1 MKSFKNKNV
10 FITGASSGIGKA
22 SADLFAEAGAK
33 LLLCARRF
41 EKLEQIKK
49 EYEEKFNSEVHIFK
63 LDVRNSIDVE
73 HEINSLPEEWKK
85 IDLLLN
91 NAGLSRGLD
100 KIQDGKIQDWDEM
113 IDTNV
118 KGFLYVSRSVIPLMM
133 KMESAQI
140 INLGSIAGRELYPG
154 GNVYCASK
162 FAVDA
167 ITKGMRID
175 LMDTP
180 IKVSTVDPGLVKTD
194 FSLVRFRG
202 DEGKAKIPYKGIEPL
217 SAEDVAETIFYVA
230 TRNDNVNIAEVIMF
244 PKAQAGAAFVHRN
257 STINN

>member
-1 MKSFKNKNV
+1 MKSFKNKIV
-10 FITGASSGIGKA
+10 FITGATSGIGKA
-22 SADLFAEAGAK
+22 AADIFAANGAK
-33 LLLCARRF
+33 LLLCARRS
-41 EKLEQIKK
+41 EKLKEIKK
-49 EYEEKFNSEVHIFK
+49 DYEERYNSSVHIFR
-63 LDVRNSIDVE
+63 LDVRSNEDVE
-73 HEINSLPEEWKK
+73 REINSLPEEWKD

-100 KIQDGKIQDWDEM
+100 KIQNGKIVDWDEM

-118 KGFLYVSRSVIPLMM
+118 KGLLYVSRCVIPLML
-133 KMESAQI
+133 KKEYAHI

-202 DEGKAKIPYKGIEPL
+202 DEEKAEIPYKGIEPL
-217 SAEDVAETIFYVA
+217 KAEDVAETIFYVA
-230 TRNDNVNIAEVIMF
+230 TRNENVNIAEVIMF
-244 PKAQAGAAFVHRN
+244 PKGQAGAAFIHRKQE
-257 STINN
+257 

>member
-1 MKSFKNKNV
+1 MKSFKNKIV
-10 FITGASSGIGKA
+10 FITGATSGIGKA
-22 SADLFAEAGAK
+22 AADLFAAEGAM
-33 LLLCARRF
+33 LLLCARRL

-49 EYEEKFNSEVHIFK
+49 EYEKLYNSRVHIIK
-63 LDVRNSIDVE
+63 LDVRNSEDVE
-73 HEINSLPEEWKK
+73 REINSLPDEWKR

-100 KIQDGKIQDWDEM
+100 KIQEGKIQDWDEM
-113 IDTNV
+113 IDTNL
-118 KGFLYVSRSVIPLMM
+118 KGLLYVSRNVIPLML
-133 KMESAQI
+133 KMDYAHI

-175 LMDTP
+175 LMDTS

-202 DEGKAKIPYKGIEPL
+202 DEEKAKVPYMGIEPL
-217 SAEDVAETIFYVA
+217 TPEDVAETIFYIA
-230 TRNDNVNIAEVIMF
+230 TRNNNVNIAETVMF
-244 PKAQAGAAFVHRN
+244 PKAQAGAAF
-257 STINN
+257 INRKN

>member
-1 MKSFKNKNV
+1 MITFKNKTV
-10 FITGASSGIGKA
+10 FITGATSGIGKA
-22 SADLFAEAGAK
+22 AADVFAAEGAR
-33 LLLCARRF
+33 LLLCARRI
-41 EKLEQIKK
+41 EKLEEIKR
-49 EYEEKFNSEVHIFK
+49 EYEEKYNSDVHIFK
-63 LDVRNSIDVE
+63 LDVRKSDDVE
-73 HEINSLPEEWKK
+73 KEINSLPDEWKK

-118 KGFLYVSRSVIPLMM
+118 KGLLYVSRSVIPLML
-133 KMESAQI
+133 KMDYAHI

-167 ITKGMRID
+167 ITKCMRID
-175 LMDTP
+175 LMDTQ

-202 DEGKAKIPYKGIEPL
+202 DEEKAKVPYKGIEPL

-230 TRNDNVNIAEVIMF
+230 TRNPNVNIAEVIMF
-244 PKAQAGAAFVHRN
+244 PKGQAGAAFVHRVSN
-257 STINN
+257 

>member
-1 MKSFKNKNV
+1 MISFKNKTV

-22 SADLFAEAGAK
+22 AADLFAADGAK

-49 EYEEKFNSEVHIFK
+49 EYEEKYNSKVHIFK
-63 LDVRNSIDVE
+63 LDVRNSDDVE
-73 HEINSLPEEWKK
+73 REINALLEEWKD

-118 KGFLYVSRSVIPLMM
+118 KGLLYVSKNVIPLMM
-133 KMESAQI
+133 KKKYAHI
-140 INLGSIAGRELYPG
+140 INLGSIAGKELYPA

-175 LMDTP
+175 LMDTS

-202 DEGKAKIPYKGIEPL
+202 DQERAKVPYMGIEALTP
-217 SAEDVAETIFYVA
+217 EDVAETIFYVA
-230 TRNDNVNIAEVIMF
+230 TRNENVNIAEVTMF
-244 PKAQAGAAFVHRN
+244 PKAQAGAAFILRKN
-257 STINN
+257 

>member
-1 MKSFKNKNV
+1 MKSFKNKIV
-10 FITGASSGIGKA
+10 FIAGATSGIGKA
-22 SADLFAEAGAK
+22 AADLFAKDGAK

-49 EYEEKFNSEVHIFK
+49 EYEEKYNSEVHIFK
-63 LDVRNSIDVE
+63 LDVRSSIDVE
-73 HEINSLPEEWKK
+73 HEINSLPDKWKK

-118 KGFLYVSRSVIPLMM
+118 KGLLYVSRSVIPLML
-133 KMESAQI
+133 KMESAHI

-202 DEGKAKIPYKGIEPL
+202 DEEKAKIPYKGIEPL

-244 PKAQAGAAFVHRN
+244 PKAQAGAAFVQRK
-257 STINN
+257 TNN

>member
-1 MKSFKNKNV
+1 VISFKNKIV
-10 FITGASSGIGKA
+10 FITGATSGIGKA
-22 SADLFAEAGAK
+22 AADQFAAAGAR

-41 EKLEQIKK
+41 EKLEAIKK
-49 EYEEKFNSEVHIFK
+49 EYEENYNSDVRIFK
-63 LDVRNSIDVE
+63 LDVRNSEDVE
-73 HEINSLPEEWKK
+73 REINSLPEEWKK

-118 KGFLYVSRSVIPLMM
+118 KGLLYVSRCVIPLMLKM
-133 KMESAQI
+133 KYAHI

-175 LMDTP
+175 LMGSP
-180 IKVSTVDPGLVKTD
+180 VKISTVDPGLVKTD

-202 DEGKAKIPYKGIEPL
+202 DEERAKVPYKGIEPL
-217 SAEDVAETIFYVA
+217 TAEDVAETIFYVA
-230 TRNDNVNIAEVIMF
+230 TRNKNVNIAEVVMF
-244 PKAQAGAAFVHRN
+244 PKAQAGAAFLDRK
-257 STINN
+257 TE

>member
-1 MKSFKNKNV
+1 MKSFKNKIV
-10 FITGASSGIGKA
+10 FITGATSGIGRA
-22 SADLFAEAGAK
+22 AADLFAADGAK

-49 EYEEKFNSEVHIFK
+49 EYEEKFKSEVYIFK
-63 LDVRNSIDVE
+63 LDVRNSKDVE
-73 HEINSLPEEWKK
+73 HEINSLPEQWKK

-118 KGFLYVSRSVIPLMM
+118 KGLLYVSRSVIPLMM
-133 KMESAQI
+133 KMESAHI

-202 DEGKAKIPYKGIEPL
+202 DEERAKIPYKGIEPL

-244 PKAQAGAAFVHRN
+244 PKAQAGAAFITRKEDK
-257 STINN
+257 

>member
-1 MKSFKNKNV
+1 MISFKNKTV

-22 SADLFAEAGAK
+22 TADLFAADGAK

-41 EKLEQIKK
+41 DKLEQIKK
-49 EYEEKFNSEVHIFK
+49 EYEQKYNSSVHIFK
-63 LDVRNSIDVE
+63 LDVRNSEDVE
-73 HEINSLPEEWKK
+73 REMNLLPEEWKD

-100 KIQDGKIQDWDEM
+100 KIQDGKINDWDEM

-118 KGFLYVSRSVIPLMM
+118 KGLLYVSKNVIPLML
-133 KMESAQI
+133 KKPYAHI
-140 INLGSIAGRELYPG
+140 INLGSIAGKELYPA

-175 LMDTP
+175 LMDTS
-180 IKVSTVDPGLVKTD
+180 IKISTVDPGLVKTD

-202 DEGKAKIPYKGIEPL
+202 DEERAKVPYMGIEALTP
-217 SAEDVAETIFYVA
+217 EDVAETIFYVA
-230 TRNDNVNIAEVIMF
+230 TRNENVNIAEVTMF
-244 PKAQAGAAFVHRN
+244 PKAQAGAAFILRKN
-257 STINN
+257 